1 MTLRRDK
8 KKESLTRKMLEH
20 ERYLLNLIKPIPH
33 SCRFIHSGGK
43 NHAIVSFD
51 PRLIPSNLF
60 TFPRRKL
67 IYFYRTKR
75 VVFPHTC
82 DKYFFYTIFFLHDKI
97 YILVESEWKKL
108 PTLLSIS
115 LRIKNL
121 PIYPQRYPSI
131 FIKNFTYLYNR
142 NIFHRI
148 SSIVRWNSIT
158 LFIP

>member
-1 MTLRRDK
+1 M
-8 KKESLTRKMLEH
+8 
-20 ERYLLNLIKPIPH
+20 PFH
-33 SCRFIHSGGK
+33 SFGRK

-51 PRLIPSNLF
+51 PRLILSNLF

-82 DKYFFYTIFFLHDKI
+82 DKYFFYTIFFLYDKI

-158 LFIP
+158 LSIP